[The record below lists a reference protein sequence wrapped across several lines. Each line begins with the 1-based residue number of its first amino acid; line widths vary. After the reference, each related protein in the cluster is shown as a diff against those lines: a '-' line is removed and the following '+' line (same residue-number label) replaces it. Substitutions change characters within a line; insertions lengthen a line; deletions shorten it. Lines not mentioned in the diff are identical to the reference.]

1 MLARF
6 DSPVSSHA
14 SLQSCDCVTR
24 STNSTSE
31 SWILGEVTEPAERLA
46 GDLAGGGVVHGA
58 AASTAAELRD
68 ELGWVCIG
76 ATMLGRP
83 RALRQMRRRS
93 LVDGGVERSGG
104 EPRSEL
110 RLLYVPG
117 PGPGPPASLGWSSLK
132 GSCGGPAADWRTKI
146 YPDWSGWNGWAQ
158 DVADVVGGAGGG
170 VECACAVDELM

>member
-68 ELGWVCIG
+68 ELGGVCIG

-117 PGPGPPASLGWSSLK
+117 PGPGPAASLGWSSLK
-132 GSCGGPAADWRTKI
+132 GSCGGPAADGGRRSTRIGQVGMAGRRMWQM
-146 YPDWSGWNGWAQ
+146 SL
-158 DVADVVGGAGGG
+158 VVQSAGSS
-170 VECACAVDELM
+170 VRARSTS